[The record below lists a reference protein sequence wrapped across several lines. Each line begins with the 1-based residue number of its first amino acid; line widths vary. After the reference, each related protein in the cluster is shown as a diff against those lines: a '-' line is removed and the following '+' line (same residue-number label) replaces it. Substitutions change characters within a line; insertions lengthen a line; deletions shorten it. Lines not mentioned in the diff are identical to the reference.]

1 MIEPRFGG
9 FGFGGL
15 YLVEIRTFRE
25 PAAYHAVNILVRP
38 EITNLYWR

>member
-1 MIEPRFGG
+1 MIERRFGG

-15 YLVEIRTFRE
+15 YLVEIRT
-25 PAAYHAVNILVRP
+25 YHAVYILVRP